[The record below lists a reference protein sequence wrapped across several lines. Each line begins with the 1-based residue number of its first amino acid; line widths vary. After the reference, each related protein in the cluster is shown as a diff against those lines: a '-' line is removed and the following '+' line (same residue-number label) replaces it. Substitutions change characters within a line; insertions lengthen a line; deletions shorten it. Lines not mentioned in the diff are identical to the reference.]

1 MKARYQC
8 KEIEQMRALVD
19 NFVGDMLSLISESKG
34 ELDKDDVEQS
44 LYDLAGRNY
53 ILHKKLV
60 DGLELD
66 MEDRLYLSNILENE
80 Q

>member
-8 KEIEQMRALVD
+8 KEIEQMQALVD
-19 NFVGDMLSLISESKG
+19 NFVGNMISLISESKG
-34 ELDKDDVEQS
+34 ELDKDDVEQA

-60 DGLELD
+60 GGLELD
-66 MEDRLYLSNILENE
+66 MEDREYLNDILENE
-80 Q
+80 H